1 MNRVIS
7 SNGSAH
13 LINCTFPSI
22 DVRSYISKRHDK
34 LKILLKGTISIY
46 RLSLKLQKFVNESF
60 DAYRNYS
67 YNIRE
72 YEKYI
77 LRGYP
82 RFRFRLSSLVQWNKR
97 KRWSAARVNVAKN
110 NRATPLP
117 FHYYSSTRKDRDV
130 AVALVEIFLLGPNKD
145 CLGTRSLLE
154 NVSFCAH
161 ACARPRATL
170 YCAGQERHSS
180 MRFSCFFLYWTAS
193 RRFLF
198 VSKKRARIIHP
209 SGVHEWRLEW
219 F

>member
-1 MNRVIS
+1 MV
-7 SNGSAH
+7 
-13 LINCTFPSI
+13 
-22 DVRSYISKRHDK
+22 
-34 LKILLKGTISIY
+34 
-46 RLSLKLQKFVNESF
+46 
-60 DAYRNYS
+60 
-67 YNIRE
+67 
-72 YEKYI
+72 

-180 MRFSCFFLYWTAS
+180 MRFSCFFSYWTAS

-219 F
+219 FEVR